1 MKGRSYCGPAVPMMM
16 PVKMRDGL
24 PELAGDDP
32 PTGDPWA
39 LLTEHHE
46 GRLDYE
52 TGRGFRSV
60 VVLYAIADGQILFR
74 LPDYNDIV
82 HYAPGERV
90 TLEVDAAV
98 TPSGDCTT
106 VIVTGTAQLMEIEQM
121 GITADAVFDEPWPP
135 DVTTSIIGLPPK
147 DVLVVKNHLA

>member
-1 MKGRSYCGPAVPMMM
+1 MVSPRV
-16 PVKMRDGL
+16 
-24 PELAGDDP
+24 AGDDP
-32 PTGDPWA
+32 PNGDPWA
-39 LLTEHHE
+39 WLTEHHE

-90 TLEVDAAV
+90 TLEVDGAV
-98 TPSGDCTT
+98 TPSGDSHDGDRDRHRT
-106 VIVTGTAQLMEIEQM
+106 VDGDR
-121 GITADAVFDEPWPP
+121 ADRCRR
-135 DVTTSIIGLPPK
+135 
-147 DVLVVKNHLA
+147 